1 MPDPRQ
7 QDHRLNKDGLVSY
20 RYLVPREILIN
31 KKAQVF
37 YEDFRLESNLFIF
50 FSFIIKQAKFW
61 LVRKSLLVRMKYYK
75 VGFLNVKS

>member
-50 FSFIIKQAKFW
+50 FSFIYQTCNVFYVLFGKQVAFGKDEKLQSW
-61 LVRKSLLVRMKYYK
+61 IS
-75 VGFLNVKS
+75 